1 VEACKWRGGWAGTRQ
16 GGDLQAHVQ
25 AGVQRRREALP
36 ADAARQLGKV
46 YPLRSPRAVSQAD
59 GCWQAGAHRQAGAE
73 KRSGCAQRDAPS
85 GSKAE
90 FHGPG
95 VRVARL
101 KKQDCC
107 GRNCGRKSAPPRKQP
122 GCCGRNCGCQ
132 SAPQRKPPVR
142 GGRRECLD
150 LDGAAEVGYLG
161 LERLQIERELRRP
174 TCQAPPPTAIP
185 DSQHSPGPVS

>member
-1 VEACKWRGGWAGTRQ
+1 MRMRFAVSSWQLRCLGARWCSNDGGREGKKGA
-16 GGDLQAHVQ
+16 DLQAHVQ

-36 ADAARQLGKV
+36 AAAARQLGKV

-101 KKQDCC
+101 KQPDCC
-107 GRNCGRKSAPPRKQP
+107 GRSCGRKPAPPRADRA
-122 GCCGRNCGCQ
+122 GRPDFYYIMVLKEYNFIL
-132 SAPQRKPPVR
+132 SFNDYM
-142 GGRRECLD
+142 REP
-150 LDGAAEVGYLG
+150 
-161 LERLQIERELRRP
+161 I
-174 TCQAPPPTAIP
+174 
-185 DSQHSPGPVS
+185 GPCK